1 MATVFQIFTNV
12 PKGTMTTEL
21 LKHEA
26 IDRLDSVVCD
36 LPKYKKQL
44 DELILNF
51 TVYEMLQLIKTIDK
65 DREFK
70 HSLYYKVY
78 NEYFDEIEEI
88 IHVNQCCF

>member
-1 MATVFQIFTNV
+1 MTTVFQSFTNV
-12 PKGTMTTEL
+12 PKRTITPEI

-26 IDRLDSVVCD
+26 IDRLVSVVCD
-36 LPKYKKQL
+36 LPKYKSKL

-51 TVYEMLQLIKTIDK
+51 TVHEMLQLINTIDK
-65 DREFK
+65 DEEFK

-88 IHVNQCCF
+88 IHVNQYCF